1 MTEPLDGARAKLRR
15 ASDTLDELF
24 KQIQQAGA
32 SRSYGF
38 SLRVEQ
44 RYGVEDLVVRA
55 LIPQPLLDHV
65 SAVAGEIVGDI
76 RTTFDDA
83 VWEMVSD
90 PVEGKTAFPVFGD
103 ETGGEDGDYDIE
115 GVAMIEGIDPE
126 AASIIKSV
134 QPFGPNKAWDP
145 MFVVHELWK
154 ISKERPLMTGVGYL
168 QGMTLVYKS
177 PDGTSDSSK
186 FVKVPP
192 DVKDGDELFRDRRPL
207 DKEVTGEGALL
218 DIIFEEETVR
228 GQQVAPLLKTLIMF
242 TDDVLNALAKTV

>member
-1 MTEPLDGARAKLRR
+1 MTEPLDNARAKLQR

-24 KQIQQAGA
+24 QQIQQAGA

-38 SLRVEQ
+38 SLRIEQ
-44 RYGVEDLVVRA
+44 RYGVGDLVVRA
-55 LIPQPLLDHV
+55 LIPHALLDHV
-65 SAVAGEIVGDI
+65 SAAAAEIIGDT
-76 RTTFDDA
+76 RTALDDA
-83 VWEMVSD
+83 VWEMVPD
-90 PVEGKTAFPVFGD
+90 PVEGKTAFPVFGGED
-103 ETGGEDGDYDIE
+103 GGEDGDYDTA
-115 GVAMIEGIDPE
+115 GVAMIEGINPD
-126 AASIIKSV
+126 AASVIKSV

-154 ISKERPLMTGVGYL
+154 ISKHRPLATGVGYL

-177 PDGTSDSSK
+177 QDGTRDSSK

-218 DIIFEEETVR
+218 DIVFEEDPAR
-228 GQQVAPLLKTLIMF
+228 GQLVAPLLKTLIMF
-242 TDDVLNALAKTV
+242 TDDVLGALAKTL